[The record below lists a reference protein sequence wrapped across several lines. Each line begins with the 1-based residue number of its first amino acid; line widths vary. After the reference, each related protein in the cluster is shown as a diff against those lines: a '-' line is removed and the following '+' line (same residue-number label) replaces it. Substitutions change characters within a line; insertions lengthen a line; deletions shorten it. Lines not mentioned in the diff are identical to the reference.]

1 MSETTDLSGNTE
13 RFRLDLLAE
22 PGDFGGAILDQFG
35 NLAGVLVRPSET
47 GRVLPK
53 NVNFAVTARALVDM
67 MQSVGLQLNSGQSQR
82 LDEIAL
88 IASAQN
94 ILTPIE
100 CWID

>member
-1 MSETTDLSGNTE
+1 
-13 RFRLDLLAE
+13 
-22 PGDFGGAILDQFG
+22 
-35 NLAGVLVRPSET
+35 
-47 GRVLPK
+47 LPK

-67 MQSVGLQLNSGQSQR
+67 MQSVGLQLNSGQSKR